1 MISLYILGLVSAFM
15 IYKLQ
20 AFLKKRLPL
29 WFVRYN
35 TFVLAG
41 LFAYYLTGYALEV
54 GILIYTLYG
63 FQSSLDNCVL
73 EGFSIMIQHFHEP
86 SIPWS
91 TLLEENPSFKEVW
104 SFPRRLRSRL
114 GRSEE
119 FTRMFAKCFG
129 ISEGTLTSLENQ
141 IRLIEEDL

>member
-1 MISLYILGLVSAFM
+1 MISLYILGLIGAFM

-20 AFLKKRLPL
+20 AFSKRKLPL

-35 TFVLAG
+35 AFVLAG
-41 LFAYYLTGYALEV
+41 LSTYYLTGHALEV

-73 EGFSIMIQHFHEP
+73 EGFSILVQHFQEP

-91 TLLEENPSFKEVW
+91 TLLEENPSFNEIW
-104 SFPRRLRSRL
+104 SFPEKLRSRL
-114 GRSEE
+114 GRSAD
-119 FTRMFAKCFG
+119 FTRMPFG
-129 ISEGTLTSLENQ
+129 RTIYISAFEN
-141 IRLIEEDL
+141 